1 MLCQSRESNHWKK
14 KACGIILGDQTR
26 RRALLV
32 DVVGVENN
40 DNTLRT
46 LRYAK
51 EKYNLQP
58 KIVTSDLSPNLI
70 APIRQLFGKKVL
82 QIDGYHVMQELNRG
96 IRRDLLDYRKQ
107 LFGTEIRELLA
118 LRRWINKIQQEF
130 KEAEK
135 CSKGSLKAIL
145 KVNPSHHNTHCCITI
160 TKRILDLITINN
172 PNIFISRLQR
182 VLREVDRKS
191 QDIYHAFTEKIREKL
206 PKGRMTLKGMKRL
219 KIELLKK
226 LKTLYLKFRSLLEAE
241 SIQFHKNYWFLFIQ
255 PENLNKGRIRPLN
268 DFLVKYPSLQEYRDM
283 TLLVGEIYRKP
294 IHDID
299 GHQID
304 DLIIKPYYS
313 KKLKTAIRTIKKH
326 KRSILRFVDVFK
338 ADSTLA
344 RSCRANMEFFNKRFK
359 APFQHGLNRTKQ
371 THLLAKLQLQLGCEI
386 RFFSENKVPT

>member
-1 MLCQSRESNHWKK
+1 MLCQSGESDHWKK

-32 DVVGVENN
+32 DVVGVENH
-40 DNTLRT
+40 DNTLRA

-58 KIVTSDLSPNLI
+58 KIVTSDLSPNVI
-70 APIRQLFGKKVL
+70 APIRQLFGEKVL
-82 QIDGYHVMQELNRG
+82 QIDGYHVMQELNKG
-96 IRRDLLDYRKQ
+96 IRRDLLDYRTQ

-118 LRRWINKIQQEF
+118 LRRRINRIQQEI
-130 KEAEK
+130 KITEK
-135 CSKGSLKAIL
+135 CSKIFLKTIP
-145 KVNPSHHNTHCCITI
+145 KVNPSHHNTHCCFAI
-160 TKRILDLITINN
+160 TKRVLPLITIDN
-172 PNIFISRLQR
+172 PNNFMSRLQQ
-182 VLREVDRKS
+182 VLRDIDRKS
-191 QDIYHAFTEKIREKL
+191 QDAYHAFTEKIRQKL

-219 KIELLKK
+219 KIELLQKLKK
-226 LKTLYLKFRSLLEAE
+226 LYLTFRSLLEAE

-255 PENLNKGRIRPLN
+255 PEKLSKGRLRPLN
-268 DFLVKYPSLQEYRDM
+268 DFLAKYPSLQEYRDM
-283 TLLVGEIYRKP
+283 TLLVGEIYRKS

-313 KKLKTAIRTIKKH
+313 KNLQTAIKTIKKH
-326 KRSILRFVDVFK
+326 KPSILRFVEVFK
-338 ADSTLA
+338 EDPTLA

-371 THLLAKLQLQLGCEI
+371 AHLLAKLQLQLGCEI
-386 RFFSENKVPT
+386 RFFSENKVST